1 MATALKTA
9 GVTLRTSELVSPP
22 KVGDTDPQR
31 TFRQANRPRR
41 SSSRSRAPASGP
53 RVRGNV
59 RGRAGRFVRQRA
71 AFSLRK
77 NLNAKERGIDVQTE
91 PPVTRGRVHPPVI
104 FLSAGSTENGDVAFS
119 KRLQQCPFNNAV
131 GCEGDGQVRR
141 EPVLACSARRFSSSA
156 GVLAWMTNG

>member
-31 TFRQANRPRR
+31 TCRQANRPCR
-41 SSSRSRAPASGP
+41 SSSRSRPLASGP
-53 RVRGNV
+53 PVRGNV
-59 RGRAGRFVRQRA
+59 VGRAWRLIRQ
-71 AFSLRK
+71 LRGLLLAQK
-77 NLNAKERGIDVQTE
+77 PQREIER
-91 PPVTRGRVHPPVI
+91 PVTRGRVHPPVI